1 GVLPDHGSAQ
11 NPGGAFYGGGVF
23 AVAYA
28 GVPGV
33 GRGAA
38 QAAGPRAPNPSAPA
52 HAGGVAGNTA
62 LPSAPGEPAVP
73 SAPTES
79 TTMPPERH
87 ATHAGAPGNGGPT
100 ASDAPVAV
108 SGFTGPGAAHTGG
121 PGNPQG
127 GTHPQGDELLQPVD
141 MHCWTDCM
149 PNSIAPESA
158 ASVPAPGSAA
168 LLLLGAAALLAL
180 RRRSR
185 VSFGAAA

>member
-1 GVLPDHGSAQ
+1 
-11 NPGGAFYGGGVF
+11 
-23 AVAYA
+23 
-28 GVPGV
+28 
-33 GRGAA
+33 
-38 QAAGPRAPNPSAPA
+38 
-52 HAGGVAGNTA
+52 
-62 LPSAPGEPAVP
+62 
-73 SAPTES
+73 
-79 TTMPPERH
+79 
-87 ATHAGAPGNGGPT
+87 
-100 ASDAPVAV
+100 VAV